1 MLLENNKEF
10 NNIIKFF
17 NKYYGVDVGGVEIIY
32 KDMDN
37 EVGHY
42 NVFTFNKIFISNKVK
57 GRGVAEEVVIV
68 HEINH
73 LLQHENNI
81 GLTLNKDIIY
91 KEFNNVVYDTL
102 DVTDIDTLYYNRD
115 IKAVKSIDDIY
126 EMNDY
131 IASNYWAKHIEI
143 DSRLAEGLYLYEEFC
158 ISGIDILIDHIFKC
172 GSIKAIEDRINNIP
186 NDTVKELLL
195 NKYNEL
201 NEQLAC

>member
-10 NNIIKFF
+10 NNITKFF
-17 NKYYGVDVGGVEIIY
+17 SKYYGVDVSGVEIIY

-115 IKAVKSIDDIY
+115 IKAVKLIDDIY

-143 DSRLAEGLYLYEEFC
+143 DSRLAEGLYLYEEFG
-158 ISGIDILIDHIFKC
+158 ISGINILIDHIFKC
-172 GSIKAIEDRINNIP
+172 GYIKAIEDRINNLP
-186 NDTVKELLL
+186 NDIVKELLL

-201 NEQLAC
+201 NAQLVC

>member
-10 NNIIKFF
+10 NYIIDFF
-17 NKYYGVDVGGVEIIY
+17 NKYYGIYVGGVEIIY
-32 KDMDN
+32 KDMEK

-42 NVFTFNKIFISNKVK
+42 NPFAKEKIFISNKVK

-73 LLQHENNI
+73 LLQYEKNI

-91 KEFNNVVYDTL
+91 KEFNNVIYDTL
-102 DVTDIDTLYYNRD
+102 DVTQIDALYYNRD
-115 IKAVKSIDDIY
+115 IKAIKSIDDVY
-126 EMNDY
+126 EMNKY
-131 IASNYWAKHIEI
+131 IDSNYWAKHIEI
-143 DSRLAEGLYLYEEFC
+143 DSRLAEGLYLHEGFGV
-158 ISGIDILIDHIFKC
+158 SGIDILIDQIFRC
-172 GSIKAIEDRINNIP
+172 GAIKAIEVRINNLP